1 MMRLKKMEIKELESF
16 YINET
21 SQTLDVTFRIL
32 SDNDDEIRTDQIDLS
47 ETKTFGY
54 DFSKNDMENFC
65 NIKNKT
71 GLIKVLPIDFINN
84 TLNLVTWLLLGFILV
99 YGGGKIAE
107 IGVKLVK

>member
-1 MMRLKKMEIKELESF
+1 MEIKELESF

-54 DFSKNDMENFC
+54 DFLKDDTDDLWDEDDEDYFDTYDEEFEMDEEEITSFLNEYY
-65 NIKNKT
+65 
-71 GLIKVLPIDFINN
+71 LIYPKRLPEPQ
-84 TLNLVTWLLLGFILV
+84 L
-99 YGGGKIAE
+99 Y
-107 IGVKLVK
+107 